1 METGNQYSIN
11 SLVLDL
17 LTREMEADTGKER
30 AKS

>member
-11 SLVLDL
+11 SLVVDVLQ
-17 LTREMEADTGKER
+17 REMKADLGKER